1 MIQKVRDVSLST
13 IFVIAIVILTITF
26 SIGLPIYF
34 RPFYYAH
41 VPSIQEEFKEELDVT
56 LERDYI
62 TDAYD
67 EVLDFLTKNGKEFGT
82 GDLPYS
88 EEGKGHF
95 EDCKVLF
102 DLNKYAFMIS
112 MAIVVILTLLNR
124 FGVIKLLKPRGF
136 SLTFIAGVGTLSLFL
151 ILALLVSIDFDSAF
165 TVFHKIFFP
174 GKDNWMFNPYNDPII
189 LFMPQRFFM
198 NCAILICSSIFIISG
213 AHIAFNLVKRKREN
227 NNR

>member
-1 MIQKVRDVSLST
+1 MTRKIRDVSLSA
-13 IFVIAIVILTITF
+13 IFVIAVVILTITF

-62 TDAYD
+62 IDAYD
-67 EVLDFLTKNGKEFGT
+67 EVLDFLTKNGREFGT
-82 GDLPYS
+82 GELPYS

-112 MAIVVILTLLNR
+112 MAIVVVLTLLNC
-124 FGVIKLLKPRGF
+124 FGVIKLLRPRGF

-151 ILALLVSIDFDSAF
+151 VLALVVSVDFDTAF

-174 GKDNWMFNPYNDPII
+174 GKDNWMFDPNKDPII
-189 LFMPQRFFM
+189 MFMPQRFFM
-198 NCAILICSSIFIISG
+198 NCAILICSSIMTIS
-213 AHIAFNLVKRKREN
+213 ASHIVFNVVRRKMER
-227 NNR
+227 